1 VGIDPDALAAEVP
14 GLYRMARALARDPD
28 RASDLV
34 QDTVERALR
43 RREQFRGDGPLGA
56 WLRRILHHLA
66 VDQGR
71 RSRFELVVEDVE
83 ARWRADE
90 YTIDAAVVVERALQ
104 REEIEDALARLPFH
118 YRAAL
123 VLHDMEGWT
132 VREIADAADIG
143 LPAAKQRLRRGRMM
157 MVDALAD
164 GAARRVLLEGVPMRC
179 WEARQ
184 HVSDYLDG
192 VLDRDVARTVEAHL
206 ERCPTCPPL
215 YAGLVET
222 HAGLSR
228 ARDPDSVV
236 PPALQERIAAAL
248 ADESHGSD
256 GG

>member
-1 VGIDPDALAAEVP
+1 MGIDPDALTAEVP
-14 GLYRMARALARDPD
+14 GLYRMARALVRDPD
-28 RASDLV
+28 RAADLV

-43 RREQFRGDGPLGA
+43 RSEQYRGEGALGA

-83 ARWRADE
+83 ERWHADE

-104 REEIEDALARLPFH
+104 REEIEDALTRLPFH
-118 YRAAL
+118 YRAAV

-132 VREIADAADIG
+132 VKEIADAAEIG

-157 MVDALAD
+157 MVDALAE
-164 GAARRVLLEGVPMRC
+164 GAARRELLQGVPMRC
-179 WEARQ
+179 WDARQ

-192 VLDRDVARTVEAHL
+192 SLDADIARTVEAHL

-215 YAGLVET
+215 YAGLVGAHE
-222 HAGLSR
+222 GLTG

-236 PPALQERIAAAL
+236 PPALQVRL
-248 ADESHGSD
+248 ASVLTESHRPD
-256 GG
+256 GQ